1 MEKIYQDE
9 MAMVCHQVMQAAFDI
24 GAISKEEMRKFDKS
38 CLISTPKQE
47 QQTERTV
54 RIVPVSGQARA

>member
-9 MAMVCHQVMQAAFDI
+9 MAMVCHQAMQAAFDI
-24 GAISKEEMRKFDKS
+24 GAISENEMRKFDTS
-38 CLISTPKQE
+38 CLAPPPKQE

-54 RIVPVSGQARA
+54 RIATVSG